1 VASVVT
7 NGLIEMREAR
17 SEDVETLLAIQRD
30 ASVAGFVRV
39 FPPEEYPYPTDEVR
53 ELWRTTLADPGV
65 DIYVAEV
72 DKRPVGTVTVD
83 DEFLRQLYVLPEHWG
98 DGVGSQLLERALERM
113 RERGA
118 TRAKLWTLEGND
130 RGRRFY
136 ERRGWTLT
144 DETRVVPY
152 PPNPIDVQYA
162 IDL

>member
-1 VASVVT
+1 
-7 NGLIEMREAR
+7 
-17 SEDVETLLAIQRD
+17 
-30 ASVAGFVRV
+30 
-39 FPPEEYPYPTDEVR
+39 
-53 ELWRTTLADPGV
+53 
-65 DIYVAEV
+65 
-72 DKRPVGTVTVD
+72 
-83 DEFLRQLYVLPEHWG
+83 
-98 DGVGSQLLERALERM
+98 M

-118 TRAKLWTLEGND
+118 TRAKLWTLERNE